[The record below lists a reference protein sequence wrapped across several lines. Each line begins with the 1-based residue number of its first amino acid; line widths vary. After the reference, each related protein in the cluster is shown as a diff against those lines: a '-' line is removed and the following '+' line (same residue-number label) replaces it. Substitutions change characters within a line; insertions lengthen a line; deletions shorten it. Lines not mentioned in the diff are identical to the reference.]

1 MNTDQFFTACIRDP
15 TNQLVAAEC
24 LALTG
29 TSPAAD
35 GIALGGSI
43 DAVAHAAYINYGA
56 RLLARGNSIDE
67 LAANIGRLDLDLDGF
82 RLDIERIGHTPWAER
97 RQTIVAVADALKN
110 CYPNLS
116 NPRHRIIV
124 VERDEELLCGQILTQ
139 TDRSYRQHDDKPH
152 RTSASL
158 PSRLARALVN
168 LVRPHADTVLNLC
181 CGTGSILLEACA
193 TGLKASGCD
202 SNPRMAGMSQKN
214 VLHFDYDAEVLK
226 ADATQWPDPA
236 AAIVTDL
243 PYGRTLDI
251 TEAALRGILER
262 ACQVAPLAI
271 FVAGEDLSDWLYQAG
286 YSKVEIFEVP
296 KYTGFTRYVH
306 QASNH

>member
-158 PSRLARALVN
+158 PSRLARAS
-168 LVRPHADTVLNLC
+168 PCTFSVLRGRHNIEPRGPTC
-181 CGTGSILLEACA
+181 HRGARHGPENATCPLL
-193 TGLKASGCD
+193 
-202 SNPRMAGMSQKN
+202 
-214 VLHFDYDAEVLK
+214 
-226 ADATQWPDPA
+226 
-236 AAIVTDL
+236 
-243 PYGRTLDI
+243 
-251 TEAALRGILER
+251 AALCTPRGVR
-262 ACQVAPLAI
+262 SSSTRTSGAAPLA
-271 FVAGEDLSDWLYQAG
+271 VASRNAMAAHHARACG
-286 YSKVEIFEVP
+286 
-296 KYTGFTRYVH
+296 
-306 QASNH
+306 